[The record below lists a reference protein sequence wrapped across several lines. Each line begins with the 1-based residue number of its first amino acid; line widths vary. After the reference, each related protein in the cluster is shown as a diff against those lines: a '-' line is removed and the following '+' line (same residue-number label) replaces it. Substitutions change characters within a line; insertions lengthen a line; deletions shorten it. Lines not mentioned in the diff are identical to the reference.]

1 MTFLGISGM
10 QYSGQDLA
18 GSRIL
23 LAEDSNVFTSMVSKR
38 MDELFGIKVE
48 ICRNFED
55 LQLAYDRSPEP
66 VTLAISNINLPGAEN
81 GEALDYLIDLSI
93 PVIVFTGTFH
103 EGTRE
108 KLLKQDVVDYILKD
122 NVFAVEMLA
131 ESVCRF
137 LTNHE
142 HHVLIVDD
150 SPTAR
155 ALLSSRL
162 KRYNFRVSTADSGAK
177 ALELLKKNSDIGL
190 VVTDYNMPDIDGFEL
205 TRRVRSMRGSHELR
219 IIGVSSSDNRLLS
232 ARFLKAGG
240 NDFMLRPFIDEE
252 FYCRVNQNLDTLIQI
267 RSMHEYRAGLAGK
280 RASPDLGAALRHL
293 K

>member
-10 QYSGQDLA
+10 QYSGETL
-18 GSRIL
+18 GKSRIL
-23 LAEDSNVFTSMVSKR
+23 LAEDSNVFTSMIGMRLK
-38 MDELFGIKVE
+38 ELFGIDIE

-55 LQLAYDRSPEP
+55 LQLAYDRSTDPI
-66 VTLAISNINLPGAEN
+66 TLAISNINLPGAEN
-81 GEALDYLIDLSI
+81 GEALEYLIDLSI
-93 PVIVFTGTFH
+93 PTIVFTGTFH
-103 EGTRE
+103 QETRD
-108 KLLKQDVVDYILKD
+108 KLLTKDIVDYILKD

-137 LTNHE
+137 LTNHR

-162 KRYNFRVSTADSGAK
+162 KRYNFRVSTAENGAK
-177 ALELLKKNSDIGL
+177 ALEILKKNSDIGL
-190 VVTDYNMPDIDGFEL
+190 VITDYNMPDIDGFEL
-205 TRRVRSMRGSHELR
+205 TRRIRSVRGSHELR
-219 IIGVSSSDNRLLS
+219 IIGVSSSSDRHLS

-267 RSMHEYRAGLAGK
+267 RSMRSARSVGDVKNVA
-280 RASPDLGAALRHL
+280 
-293 K
+293 

>member
-10 QYSGQDLA
+10 QYSGESLG

-23 LAEDSNVFTSMVSKR
+23 LAEDSNVFTSMIGTRLK
-38 MDELFGIKVE
+38 ELFDIDVE

-55 LQLAYDRSPEP
+55 LQLAYDRSTDPI
-66 VTLAISNINLPGAEN
+66 TLAISNINLPGAEN
-81 GEALDYLIDLSI
+81 GEALEYLIDLSV
-93 PVIVFTGTFH
+93 PTIVFTGTFH
-103 EGTRE
+103 EETRD
-108 KLLKQDVVDYILKD
+108 KLLTKDIVDYILKD
-122 NVFAVEMLA
+122 NVFAVDMLA

-137 LTNHE
+137 LTNHR

-162 KRYNFRVSTADSGAK
+162 KRYNFRVSVADSGAK
-177 ALELLKKNSDIGL
+177 ALEILKKNSDIGL
-190 VVTDYNMPDIDGFEL
+190 VITDYNMPDIDGFEL
-205 TRRVRSMRGSHELR
+205 TRRIRSVRGSHELR
-219 IIGVSSSDNRLLS
+219 IIGVSSSSNRLLS

-267 RSMHEYRAGLAGK
+267 WSNQAKRSAGAVK
-280 RASPDLGAALRHL
+280 SVA
-293 K
+293 

>member
-10 QYSGQDLA
+10 QYSGQSLA
-18 GSRIL
+18 NSRIL
-23 LAEDSNVFTSMVSKR
+23 LAEDSNVFTSMIGTR
-38 MDELFGIKVE
+38 LMELFGIEVE
-48 ICRNFED
+48 ICRNFEE
-55 LQLAYDRSPEP
+55 LQFAYDRSSEP

-81 GEALDYLIDLSI
+81 GEALEYLVDLSI
-93 PVIVFTGTFH
+93 PTIVFTGTFH
-103 EGTRE
+103 EETRD
-108 KLLKQDVVDYILKD
+108 KLLTKDIVDYILKD

-137 LTNHE
+137 LTNHR

-162 KRYNFRVSTADSGAK
+162 KRYNFRVSVAENGAK
-177 ALELLKKNSDIGL
+177 ALEILKKNPDIGL

-205 TRRVRSMRGSHELR
+205 TRRIRSVRGSHELR
-219 IIGVSSSDNRLLS
+219 IIGVSSSSNRLLS

-267 RSMHEYRAGLAGK
+267 WSMQAK
-280 RASPDLGAALRHL
+280 RQETAVKNVA
-293 K
+293 

>member
-10 QYSGQDLA
+10 QYSGESLA
-18 GSRIL
+18 NARIL
-23 LAEDSNVFTSMVSKR
+23 LAEDSNVFTSMVGTRLK
-38 MDELFGIKVE
+38 ELFGIEIE

-55 LQLAYDRSPEP
+55 LQLAYDRSTEP

-81 GEALDYLIDLSI
+81 GEALEYLIDLSI
-93 PVIVFTGTFH
+93 PTIVFTGTFQQ
-103 EGTRE
+103 ETRDR
-108 KLLKQDVVDYILKD
+108 LLAKDIVDYILKD
-122 NVFAVEMLA
+122 NVFAVDMLA

-137 LTNHE
+137 LTNHR

-150 SPTAR
+150 SMTAR

-162 KRYNFRVSTADSGAK
+162 KRYNFRVSVAENGAK
-177 ALELLKKNSDIGL
+177 ALEILKKNPDIGL

-205 TRRVRSMRGSHELR
+205 TRRIRSVRGSHELR
-219 IIGVSSSDNRLLS
+219 VIGVSSSSDRLLS

-267 RSMHEYRAGLAGK
+267 RTIRSKA
-280 RASPDLGAALRHL
+280 PAADVRNVA
-293 K
+293 

>member
-10 QYSGQDLA
+10 QYSGETL
-18 GSRIL
+18 GNSRIL
-23 LAEDSNVFTSMVSKR
+23 LAEDSNVFTSMIGMRLK
-38 MDELFGIKVE
+38 ELFDIDVE

-55 LQLAYDRSPEP
+55 LQLAYDRSTDPI
-66 VTLAISNINLPGAEN
+66 TLAISNINLPGAEN
-81 GEALDYLIDLSI
+81 GEALEYLIDLSI
-93 PVIVFTGTFH
+93 PTIVFTGTFH
-103 EGTRE
+103 QETRD
-108 KLLKQDVVDYILKD
+108 KLLTKDIVDYILKD

-137 LTNHE
+137 LTNHR

-162 KRYNFRVSTADSGAK
+162 KRYNFRVSLAESGAK
-177 ALELLKKNSDIGL
+177 ALEVLKKNSDIGL
-190 VVTDYNMPDIDGFEL
+190 VITDYNMPDIDGFEL
-205 TRRVRSMRGSHELR
+205 TRRIRSVRGSHELR
-219 IIGVSSSDNRLLS
+219 IIGVSSSSDRHLS

-252 FYCRVNQNLDTLIQI
+252 FYCRVNQNLDTLLQI
-267 RSMHEYRAGLAGK
+267 RTMRSARGAGDIKNVA
-280 RASPDLGAALRHL
+280 
-293 K
+293 

>member
-10 QYSGQDLA
+10 QYSGQSLA
-18 GSRIL
+18 SSRIL
-23 LAEDSNVFTSMVSKR
+23 LAEDSNVFTSMIGTRLK
-38 MDELFGIKVE
+38 ELFGIEVE
-48 ICRNFED
+48 ICRDFEE

-81 GEALDYLIDLSI
+81 GEALEYLIDLSI
-93 PVIVFTGTFH
+93 PTIVFTGTFQQ
-103 EGTRE
+103 EMRD
-108 KLLKQDVVDYILKD
+108 KLLAKDIVDYILKD

-137 LTNHE
+137 LTNHR

-155 ALLSSRL
+155 ALLTSRL
-162 KRYNFRVSTADSGAK
+162 KRYNFRVSTAENGAK
-177 ALELLKKNSDIGL
+177 ALEILKKNADIGL

-205 TRRVRSMRGSHELR
+205 TRRIRSVRGSHELR
-219 IIGVSSSDNRLLS
+219 IIGVSSSSNRLLS

-267 RSMHEYRAGLAGK
+267 RSMHSARRE
-280 RASPDLGAALRHL
+280 AAA
-293 K
+293 KNVA